1 MDSSQNSVE
10 IKEYLMRN
18 PEWENFVQTIL
29 QETNDKN
36 NTQIGGVNMKE
47 MIAQKAEF
55 VLIFCETQQ
64 LTVIN
69 RVQKLV

>member
-10 IKEYLMRN
+10 IKEYLTKN

-55 VLIFCETQQ
+55 VIFT
-64 LTVIN
+64 
-69 RVQKLV
+69 

>member
-1 MDSSQNSVE
+1 MDSSQNSAE
-10 IKEYLMRN
+10 IKEYLTRN
-18 PEWENFVQTIL
+18 SEWENFVQTIL

-55 VLIFCETQQ
+55 VIFT
-64 LTVIN
+64 
-69 RVQKLV
+69 